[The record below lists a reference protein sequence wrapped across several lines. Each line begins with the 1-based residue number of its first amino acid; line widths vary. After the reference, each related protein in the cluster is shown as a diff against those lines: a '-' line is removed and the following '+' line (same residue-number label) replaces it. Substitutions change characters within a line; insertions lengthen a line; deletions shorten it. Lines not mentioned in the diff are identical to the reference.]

1 MTTILQKIMGAINSM
16 QLTLHGNDWA
26 VPLGFAYSI
35 RLRQIHSERCHSPC
49 FSAKTSQIKNV
60 FSVCM
65 IYSSLRAIAL
75 IAQEC
80 SMSSEK
86 LMK

>member
-1 MTTILQKIMGAINSM
+1 MTTILQKIMGAINAL

-26 VPLGFAYSI
+26 IPLGFAYSI

-60 FSVCM
+60 FRVCM
-65 IYSSLRAIAL
+65 IYSSLRAYAPIT
-75 IAQEC
+75 QEC

-86 LMK
+86 LIK

>member
-1 MTTILQKIMGAINSM
+1 MTTILQKIMGVINAL

-26 VPLGFAYSI
+26 IALEFTYSI

-60 FSVCM
+60 FKVC
-65 IYSSLRAIAL
+65 IIHSSFTLAR
-75 IAQEC
+75 
-80 SMSSEK
+80 
-86 LMK
+86 